1 VNALN
6 RQARAWSWSGVRHRR
21 LLQIGGRAGRAEREI
36 GEGGRLDATRRK
48 ENGRKRGAGR
58 GTTAWTVGS
67 GWLQEARSE
76 VAARA
81 HGGGGL
87 ANRGGRW
94 GMGGASVSGRCRQAG
109 PTSTVPG
116 GFVQTRF

>member
-1 VNALN
+1 VNVLN

-87 ANRGGRW
+87 ANREGGEARAKRC
-94 GMGGASVSGRCRQAG
+94 GSQVGPGSNGARCQW
-109 PTSTVPG
+109 
-116 GFVQTRF
+116 